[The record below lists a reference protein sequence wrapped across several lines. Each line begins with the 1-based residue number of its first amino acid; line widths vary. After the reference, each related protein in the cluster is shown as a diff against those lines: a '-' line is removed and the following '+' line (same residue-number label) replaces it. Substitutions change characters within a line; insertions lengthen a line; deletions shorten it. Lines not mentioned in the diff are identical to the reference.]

1 MIDFD
6 ALVLTPAMDAFS
18 RPIIIDPVNS
28 QPGVFAYSARGVWAS
43 KPDTIQTEG
52 GEVIS
57 TNVPTLGIR
66 LSEFSVAPVQGDQI
80 TIPAYLSAPALG
92 TFFVFDVNGDGQ
104 GGADLVLM
112 GVSND
117 T

>member
-6 ALVLTPAMDAFS
+6 ALVLTPAMDVFA
-18 RPIIIDPVNS
+18 RPVVVLPVVS
-28 QPGVFAYSARGVWAS
+28 QPGVLAYTARGVWAS

-52 GEVIS
+52 GEAIS
-57 TNVPTLGIR
+57 TNVPTLSIR
-66 LSEFSVAPVQGDQI
+66 LSEFSIAPVQGDRI
-80 TIPAYLSAPALG
+80 TIPANLSAPALG

-112 GVSND
+112 GVDND
-117 T
+117 P